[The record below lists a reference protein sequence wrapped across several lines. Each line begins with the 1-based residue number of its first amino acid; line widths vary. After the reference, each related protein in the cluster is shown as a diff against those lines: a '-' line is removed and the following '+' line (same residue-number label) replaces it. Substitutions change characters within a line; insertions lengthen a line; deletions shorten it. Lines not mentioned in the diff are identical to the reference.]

1 MASLMKSYKTVT
13 TLDEKA
19 VSPRAFSPK
28 DAARYLG
35 ISRSLLYT
43 YLDINGGPIRT
54 KLLKRRGGLRGRR
67 LISIDSLDAFLNQ
80 LEEE

>member
-1 MASLMKSYKTVT
+1 MAPLMKSYT
-13 TLDEKA
+13 TTTQLDETT
-19 VSPRAFSPK
+19 VSPKALSPK

-54 KLLKRRGGLRGRR
+54 KLLKRRGGIRGRR
-67 LISIDSLDAFLNQ
+67 LICVDSLNAFLNQ

>member
-1 MASLMKSYKTVT
+1 MASLMKSYT
-13 TLDEKA
+13 TTTQLDEAA
-19 VSPRAFSPK
+19 VSPKALSPK

-54 KLLKRRGGLRGRR
+54 KLLKRRGGIRGRR
-67 LISIDSLDAFLNQ
+67 LICVDSLNAFLNQ